1 MPRAAAGTGNLVALD
16 AHRFVDPAE
25 EGPAHARVRRAG
37 STDSRTHRKPG
48 KGGKRM
54 RRVKR
59 NAHGD
64 ERERDAQAKGSKLGF
79 RQTDEWLKIVTYF
92 KAYNKLIQ
100 PVLKRRQAMAPIEN
114 AAAVKIQKGWKKKTF
129 NDALFLVAIRIQA
142 NRRRQITM
150 RSHNKAMDKVKDASV
165 AIIVTSLTEFLDAS
179 FFKISILRYMLAVK
193 IVQRVARNFIAI
205 TRARHIALAKVWHKL
220 EMKNSVQL
228 TKYIDNMVK
237 NSTLNGGQN
246 MVPWIDECNRA
257 WHRTHKK
264 VKDLH
269 GKMDEL
275 GVGGAAAATSV
286 EDQVR
291 WGLSSHYMPHRKSNM
306 LRKYLKE
313 MRLNFAAVSYQ
324 RYLDAKATVGLPDCC
339 REFHIDDALK
349 LMVEAT
355 TEPGDSSPQLQH
367 SPMTRRSKFMASPK
381 PRRSTKSPDKG
392 PVEAAPLRRFPLM
405 LMHSLL
411 SPPRITAMIQ
421 RAMWEKFAIDSIEHR
436 WKMMQTS
443 MGFYGWK
450 LKIEEQIDAEKAKV
464 RSKFKSAGGKVLA
477 NVRHSKKGLAGVVL
491 QAKKAHGQARA
502 PA

>member
-1 MPRAAAGTGNLVALD
+1 MPRGVTGSGKLVALD
-16 AHRFVDPAE
+16 AHRFVDPAD
-25 EGPAHARVRRAG
+25 EGSAHSRVRRAG
-37 STDSRTHRKPG
+37 STDSRSHRKLG
-48 KGGKRM
+48 KGGKRW

-64 ERERDAQAKGSKLGF
+64 ERERDVPAKGSKLGL

-92 KAYNKLIQ
+92 KAYSKLIQ
-100 PVLKRRQAMAPIEN
+100 PVLKHRQAMAPIES
-114 AAAVKIQKGWKKKTF
+114 AAAVKIQKGWKKKNF

-179 FFKISILRYMLAVK
+179 FFKISILRYMRAVK

-205 TRARHIALAKVWHKL
+205 TRARHIVLAKVWHKL
-220 EMKNSVQL
+220 EVRNSVML

-275 GVGGAAAATSV
+275 GVGGTAAATSI

-355 TEPGDSSPQLQH
+355 TEPGDSSPQLQS

-381 PRRSTKSPDKG
+381 PRRSSKPSDKA
-392 PVEAAPLRRFPLM
+392 VEAAPVRRFPPM
-405 LMHSLL
+405 PMHSLL
-411 SPPRITAMIQ
+411 SPQRITAMIQ

-436 WKMMQTS
+436 WKMMQIS
-443 MGFYGWK
+443 KGFYGWK
-450 LKIEEQIDAEKAKV
+450 LNIEEQVDAEKAKV
-464 RSKFKSAGGKVLA
+464 RSKFKSAGGKVVA
-477 NVRHSKKGLAGVVL
+477 NVRRSKKGLAGVVV
-491 QAKKAHGQARA
+491 QAKKAHGQAHA